1 MFKVKIVDYVV
12 NADLNIDLKMA
23 KEGLSQITSGK
34 LLYSLGA
41 AC

>member
-1 MFKVKIVDYVV
+1 MCKVKIVDYVV
-12 NADLNIDLKMA
+12 NANFNIDLKIA

-34 LLYSLGA
+34 LFFSLGA